1 MRVTIQQSS
10 IIPLKFLASK
20 TVYEGMFVEMTGRAS
35 WEPPET
41 GLELLTRA
49 QLPPHLRHAPTRA
62 EAGPGLWARV
72 TAHPGLA
79 TRSRYGP
86 GYLHHVQSWR
96 HVPGRPTLDIFI

>member
-1 MRVTIQQSS
+1 MIIMIIDNCWSEDFLHKSS
-10 IIPLKFLASK
+10 MQARLC
-20 TVYEGMFVEMTGRAS
+20 EGMFVEMTGRAS

-96 HVPGRPTLDIFI
+96 HVPGM

>member
-96 HVPGRPTLDIFI
+96 HVPGM

>member
-1 MRVTIQQSS
+1 
-10 IIPLKFLASK
+10 
-20 TVYEGMFVEMTGRAS
+20 MFVEMTGRAS

-41 GLELLTRA
+41 GLDVLTRA

-96 HVPGRPTLDIFI
+96 HVPGMIILTTAPCNSCPVCRDAGGGA

>member
-1 MRVTIQQSS
+1 
-10 IIPLKFLASK
+10 
-20 TVYEGMFVEMTGRAS
+20 MFVEMTGRAS

-96 HVPGRPTLDIFI
+96 HVPGMYVILTTAPCNSCPVCRDAGGGA